1 MDEVSDFT
9 DVVRNIMKR
18 LGPDAPLS
26 KILWECCREVMADL
40 EPKEALVTRALTNM
54 IEAEKAEATEINP
67 GRKKTAK

>member
-40 EPKEALVTRALTNM
+40 ELKRSPSLTESQGRVVRARVG
-54 IEAEKAEATEINP
+54 IGSE
-67 GRKKTAK
+67 G

>member
-40 EPKEALVTRALTNM
+40 ELKRSPSALTNM